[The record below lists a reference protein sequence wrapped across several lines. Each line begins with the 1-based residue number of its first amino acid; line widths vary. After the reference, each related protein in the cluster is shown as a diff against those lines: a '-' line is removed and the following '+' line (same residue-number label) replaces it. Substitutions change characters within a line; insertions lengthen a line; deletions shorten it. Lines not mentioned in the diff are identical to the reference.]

1 VEITGLFVE
10 LAVDQSLTIG
20 PTCAASSWSYPPQQA
35 TQRGLLAPAASP
47 VPENRKAEKRS
58 LLQTAAQGARA
69 LYRCENPARQVPLY
83 CFRLVKCGTFMP
95 LSVFCN
101 EFRIAVVWTLFG
113 SVFSAS
119 SSVHRSLLFNHV
131 VVCCQS
137 IVASSVAT
145 TAAARHWR
153 LGAR

>member
-1 VEITGLFVE
+1 VEMTGLFVE
-10 LAVDQSLTIG
+10 LAVDQSLAIG
-20 PTCAASSWSYPPQQA
+20 RTCAASSWSYPPQRGRQRCPSPA
-35 TQRGLLAPAASP
+35 TSRTPDSRNI
-47 VPENRKAEKRS
+47 EERS
-58 LLQTAAQGARA
+58 LLRTAAQGARA